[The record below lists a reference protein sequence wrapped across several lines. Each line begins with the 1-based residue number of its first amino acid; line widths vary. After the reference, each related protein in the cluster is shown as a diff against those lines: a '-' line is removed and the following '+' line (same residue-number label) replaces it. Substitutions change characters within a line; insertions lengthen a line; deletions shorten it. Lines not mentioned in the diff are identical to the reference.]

1 MLAGRRIVALKGHRR
16 VAEGVGHRMMV
27 RPVGVG
33 VIVTGVAVVV
43 VPVMAM
49 SRIRSDMGVIVMRR
63 DGMSSL
69 SRRRVGVVAM
79 VLVDVTV
86 RNRRGM
92 VIVLG

>member
-16 VAEGVGHRMMV
+16 IAEGVGHRMMV

-33 VIVTGVAVVV
+33 VIVTGVTVVV

-63 DGMSSL
+63 DGMGSL

>member
-1 MLAGRRIVALKGHRR
+1 
-16 VAEGVGHRMMV
+16 MMV
-27 RPVGVG
+27 RLVGVGVG
-33 VIVTGVAVVV
+33 VIVTGVTVVV

-63 DGMSSL
+63 DGMGSL